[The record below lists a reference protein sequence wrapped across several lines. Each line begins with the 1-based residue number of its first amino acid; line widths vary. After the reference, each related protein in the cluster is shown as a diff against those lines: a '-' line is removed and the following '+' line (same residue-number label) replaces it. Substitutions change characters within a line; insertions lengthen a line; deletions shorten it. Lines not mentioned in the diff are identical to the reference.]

1 MTTATVKNVPL
12 GTPLQVRA
20 RLMTLGWPS
29 LSAWAKAHGHKPVTV
44 NSAMKI
50 WGQRSDRAP
59 HGGLSR
65 VVVRDLRATMDMG
78 ITPAD
83 VTPSVEGAQA

>member
-1 MTTATVKNVPL
+1 MTTPPVKNEPL
-12 GTPLQVRA
+12 GDPLAVRA

-29 LSAWAKAHGHKPVTV
+29 VTAWAKAFGHKPGIVSV
-44 NSAMKI
+44 AMRT

-65 VVVRDLRATMDMG
+65 VVVRDLRATMTQG
-78 ITPAD
+78 IRPCD
-83 VTPSVEGAQA
+83 LQQAA

>member
-1 MTTATVKNVPL
+1 MTNASVKNMPL

-29 LSAWAKAHGHKPVTV
+29 LAAWAKAHGHKPVTALSV
-44 NSAMKI
+44 LKI
-50 WGQRSDRAP
+50 WGHRSDRAP

-78 ITPAD
+78 ITPDD
-83 VTPSVEGAQA
+83 VTPSVEGAPA